1 MEKTDDNKKKIL
13 IVEDHP
19 IVRRGFA
26 SLINHEP
33 DLLVCGDAE
42 DVHGALEAI
51 DRCQPDLVLIDIF
64 LKDSSGIDLIKTL
77 QERCKGLPVLVVS
90 MHEESLYAD
99 RVIRAG
105 AMGYVMKREAE
116 QTIVTAIRR
125 ILEGRVY
132 LSDRMQERVLL
143 SYSGRRTEAARSPLE
158 ALSDR
163 ELEIFERLGHGQ
175 SIRKIAEDLHLSVKT
190 VDAHRAHIKEKLALE
205 SSTEVLQH
213 AVRWVQSG
221 SRQDM

>member
-1 MEKTDDNKKKIL
+1 VEKTDANKKKIL

>member
-33 DLLVCGDAE
+33 DLVVCGDAE

>member
-1 MEKTDDNKKKIL
+1 MAFDDQTEKKRVL

-33 DLLVCGDAE
+33 DLEVCGQAE

-51 DRCQPDLVLIDIF
+51 DTLEPDLVLIDIF

-77 QERCKGLPVLVVS
+77 QERRKGLPLLVVS

-125 ILEGRVY
+125 ILDGRIY
-132 LSDRMQERVLL
+132 LSDRMQERVLM
-143 SYSGRRTEAARSPLE
+143 SYTGRRTDSERSPFE
-158 ALSDR
+158 TLSDR

-175 SIRKIAEDLHLSVKT
+175 SIRKIADDLHLSVKT
-190 VDAHRAHIKEKLALE
+190 VDAHRARIKEKLGLE

-221 SRQDM
+221 NET